1 MLKILTLPIRFKGYK
16 LDLSRIIILT
26 SGNEDAGFK
35 DYDSALNASAVD
47 DWEKISERGRV
58 AKMTHYGD
66 STENLLIELKG
77 EIRELRNRISSLE
90 SKLDKLLESRST

>member
-1 MLKILTLPIRFKGYK
+1 M
-16 LDLSRIIILT
+16 T

-35 DYDSALNASAVD
+35 DYGSALNASAVD
-47 DWEKISERGRV
+47 DWEKIIERGRV

-66 STENLLIELKG
+66 PTESLLIELKG